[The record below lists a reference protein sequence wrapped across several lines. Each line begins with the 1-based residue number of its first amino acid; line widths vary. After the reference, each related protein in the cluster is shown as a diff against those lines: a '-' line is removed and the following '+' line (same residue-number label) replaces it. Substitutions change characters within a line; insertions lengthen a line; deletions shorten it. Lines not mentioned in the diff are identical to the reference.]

1 MISMV
6 LHQIQSPQSTFK
18 RGWEIESERR
28 LWRPTEIHWNTL
40 SQKVDLRD
48 NLKYNV
54 VSQVLNQRILTFW
67 QRRDLHF
74 GKRDNG
80 NPKYASAYGESVCLV
95 LKKSIFGAFWC
106 VAFLY
111 ISIILSSP
119 PLFEETSTIS
129 RNSESE
135 SPALDSFSAARRKEP
150 PSRMKSL
157 RCRWGNRWL
166 GSSQKIEN
174 GLQGASSMITMII
187 YDKGMQRWANF
198 IISSLNPPSS

>member
-119 PLFEETSTIS
+119 PVWGNKHNLQKLGIRIS
-129 RNSESE
+129 GPWQFQCRKEKGATKQDEESE
-135 SPALDSFSAARRKEP
+135 VSVGEQVARKFPKNRKWAAR
-150 PSRMKSL
+150 SFV
-157 RCRWGNRWL
+157 NDYYDNIWL
-166 GSSQKIEN
+166 
-174 GLQGASSMITMII
+174 
-187 YDKGMQRWANF
+187 KGMQRWANF